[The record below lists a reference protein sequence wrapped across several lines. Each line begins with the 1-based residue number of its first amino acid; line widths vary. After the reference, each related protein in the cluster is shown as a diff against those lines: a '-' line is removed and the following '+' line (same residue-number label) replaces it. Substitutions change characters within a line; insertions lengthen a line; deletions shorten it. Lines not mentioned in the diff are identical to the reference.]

1 MSYSLVIA
9 RRRIE
14 ALERR
19 PSALKPMR
27 ITGGIPADNRATR
40 TPPGPKPN
48 WFNVCLVNEQPNN
61 TIVSSVASIRKRR
74 KLYKR
79 C

>member
-27 ITGGIPADNRATR
+27 ITGGIPANYRAP
-40 TPPGPKPN
+40 PPGTKKTDSLRPNKPSPARDGQN
-48 WFNVCLVNEQPNN
+48 P
-61 TIVSSVASIRKRR
+61 
-74 KLYKR
+74 
-79 C
+79 

>member
-19 PSALKPMR
+19 PSALKPMIIR
-27 ITGGIPADNRATR
+27 GGMPRDVNRASR
-40 TPPGPKPN
+40 TSPCPMRGAGSITES
-48 WFNVCLVNEQPNN
+48 LQPNK
-61 TIVSSVASIRKRR
+61 SAKS
-74 KLYKR
+74 
-79 C
+79 

>member
-19 PSALKPMR
+19 PSALKPMLIR
-27 ITGGIPADNRATR
+27 GGIPANYRAP
-40 TPPGPKPN
+40 PPGSKPKTKSINRQKASSATGNRPN
-48 WFNVCLVNEQPNN
+48 
-61 TIVSSVASIRKRR
+61 S
-74 KLYKR
+74 
-79 C
+79 